1 MIAHVNLMW
10 WAHNALLGSCTPGSE
25 LGYKVGNSSS
35 ASTDN
40 GGVYRFAR
48 HPMYLAFFLQ
58 GKLNK
63 KKKSK

>member
-1 MIAHVNLMW
+1 MHYLAH
-10 WAHNALLGSCTPGSE
+10 AHLGRNWGISLE
-25 LGYKVGNSSS
+25 IRVAHQLI
-35 ASTDN
+35 N

-63 KKKSK
+63 KEHQSDKTFVKLT